1 MRSADFKRRLV
12 CLRPDT
18 LMVEPWQPYT
28 SSEEFAC
35 TGLTGPDPTDLTV
48 LFPTGHTD
56 LTVPTGHMDLTR
68 EIIGRTETRLR
79 LAPNDKL
86 QMTDDKGP
94 IFHLSS
100 CHLSLGPTLR

>member
-12 CLRPDT
+12 CVRPGT

-35 TGLTGPDPTDLTV
+35 TGLTVPDRTGLTV

-56 LTVPTGHMDLTR
+56 LTVPTGHMDLTAGIFCEPGTWLFVAPEWPISKAPGDANWLLAHRLSAIR
-68 EIIGRTETRLR
+68 EE
-79 LAPNDKL
+79 P
-86 QMTDDKGP
+86 
-94 IFHLSS
+94 
-100 CHLSLGPTLR
+100 